1 MVDPVFI
8 CNKTVFTGL
17 ANKVQIQNNSPFV
30 SAYILGASKKKLDI
44 VRKISTIKNCEMKII
59 ENPNDPGV
67 FNKIVGV
74 EALNTPTVEEWL
86 FYIKNCDF
94 LLAIRFMAYVLL

>member
-1 MVDPVFI
+1 M
-8 CNKTVFTGL
+8 
-17 ANKVQIQNNSPFV
+17 QIQNNSPFV